1 MCGVGRRTRKGRGKM
16 REIITAALLLAMLL
30 AGVAVNNCIIRDFCR
45 DATAMIG
52 ALPTADDDGCV
63 AAVGALTRL
72 WDERRTAVSFSVSY
86 DDIER
91 ISEKLALLTA
101 AAELGD
107 AVEFE
112 ARRAELA
119 SAVGH
124 AARLERLGFESIF

>member
-1 MCGVGRRTRKGRGKM
+1 M
-16 REIITAALLLAMLL
+16 REIITAALLLAILL
-30 AGVAVNNCIIRDFCR
+30 AGVAVNNRIMIDFCS
-45 DATAMIG
+45 DATEMIG
-52 ALPTADDDGCV
+52 ALPSADDRRCV
-63 AAVGALTRL
+63 AAVEDLARL
-72 WDERRTAVSFSVSY
+72 WEARRTAVSFSVSY

-107 AVEFE
+107 TVEFE

>member
-1 MCGVGRRTRKGRGKM
+1 M
-16 REIITAALLLAMLL
+16 REIITAALLLAILL
-30 AGVAVNNCIIRDFCR
+30 AGVAVNNRIMLDFCS
-45 DATAMIG
+45 DATEMIG
-52 ALPTADDDGCV
+52 ALPAADDRRCV
-63 AAVGALTRL
+63 AAVKDLTRL
-72 WDERRTAVSFSVSY
+72 WEARRTAVSFSVSY

-107 AVEFE
+107 RVEFE

>member
-1 MCGVGRRTRKGRGKM
+1 M
-16 REIITAALLLAMLL
+16 REIITAALLLAILL
-30 AGVAVNNCIIRDFCR
+30 AGVAVNNRIMLDFCST
-45 DATAMIG
+45 ATEMIG
-52 ALPTADDDGCV
+52 ALPAADDRRCV
-63 AAVGALTRL
+63 AAVEDLARL
-72 WDERRTAVSFSVSY
+72 WEARRTAVSFSVSY

-107 AVEFE
+107 TVEFE